1 MIEPGAP
8 PSPFTG
14 TALLVIDMQAGLF
27 GADTPR
33 HDAEGVVERINALAR
48 AVRCEGGS
56 VIFVQHDGPPG
67 DVFEP
72 GREGWEMLPSLEREE
87 GDLVVHKS
95 ACDAFYRTDLAE
107 TLRKHGATR
116 LIVTGCATDFC
127 VDTTVRAAASRD
139 YDVVVVEDGHTTADR
154 PHVDAVS
161 VIRHHNWVWQNLI
174 HPRLRIQVTPTEAVI
189 ARIQSD
195 TLEGSRSRSTT
206 P

>member
-1 MIEPGAP
+1 MIEPVP
-8 PSPFTG
+8 TSPFTG
-14 TALLVIDMQAGLF
+14 SALLVIDMQVGLF

-33 HDAEGVVERINALAR
+33 HDANGIVERINALGR
-48 AVRCEGGS
+48 VVRQAGGT
-56 VIFVQHDGPPG
+56 VVFIQHDGPPG

-72 GREGWEMLPSLEREE
+72 GREGWKILPSLEREE

-95 ACDAFYRTDLAE
+95 ACDAFYQTDLAE

-139 YDVVVVEDGHTTADR
+139 YEVVAVADGHTTADR

-161 VIRHHNWVWQNLI
+161 VIRHHNWLWQNLI
-174 HPRLRIQVTPTEAVI
+174 HPTRPIKVI
-189 ARIQSD
+189 PATTLIAELESSVPESD
-195 TLEGSRSRSTT
+195 GR
-206 P
+206 PAGP